1 MAIHYWQIYINFV
14 RYIMPESFL
23 RYKKTSLLTYF
34 QNIIMLKKFLIV
46 MILLAG
52 SSAAGFAQ
60 SKGGDLFPVPTVPSD
75 LTSLQDRSDYVI
87 GHYWDHCNVKSIL
100 SSQKKFTEAFDTY
113 VNLLPLGTRR
123 TVIRSIYNLLSQL
136 EKNPKELL
144 FVAELAESQL
154 YSDTAKVKSDEAYI
168 PFARAVAENKKI
180 GRAEKARYA
189 EQVRI
194 IMDSNIGMPAPALE
208 FTDAEGMR
216 STLKEASDTASY
228 TILYFNDPDCVDCII
243 ARGRLAANHTVNDL
257 IGKGLLKVVA
267 ITPDEPTD
275 EWRSQAARY
284 PTNWTVGAAP
294 DAPSIYDIRSTPTFY
309 ILDREH
315 KIVSKDT
322 PIDDIIRLF
331 NNMM

>member
-1 MAIHYWQIYINFV
+1 MN
-14 RYIMPESFL
+14 
-23 RYKKTSLLTYF
+23 T
-34 QNIIMLKKFLIV
+34 NMLKKFLIV
-46 MILLAG
+46 MVLLVG
-52 SSAAGFAQ
+52 SVASGAAQ
-60 SKGGDLFPVPTVPSD
+60 SKGADLFPVPTVPSD

-87 GHYWDHCNVKSIL
+87 AHYWDHCNVKSIL
-100 SSQKKFTEAFDTY
+100 SAQQKFADAFDTY

-144 FVAELAESQL
+144 FVAEQAEAQL
-154 YSDTAKVKSDEAYI
+154 YSDSAKVKSDEAYI

-180 GRAEKARYA
+180 GRAEKARFA

-194 IMDSNIGMPAPALE
+194 LMESNIGMPAPALE
-208 FTDAEGMR
+208 FTNGEGVR
-216 STLKEASDTASY
+216 TTLKEAADTASY

-257 IGKGLLKVVA
+257 IGKGLLKIVA
-267 ITPDEPTD
+267 ITPDEPTE
-275 EWRSQAARY
+275 EWRSQVARY
-284 PTNWTVGAAP
+284 PANWTVGAAP
-294 DAPSIYDIRSTPTFY
+294 DAHSIYDIRSTPTFY
-309 ILDREH
+309 IIDREH